1 MKIDLGSRST
11 IEIVVLTFT
20 FVIAIVLL
28 VLVGGSVL
36 MRLIYPG
43 SEVRNA
49 VEAAT
54 GILGPIVGGL
64 VGFISGRVYEQKKN
78 GGESK

>member
-1 MKIDLGSRST
+1 MKIDIGSRST
-11 IEIVVLTFT
+11 TEIVVLTFT

-64 VGFISGRVYEQKKN
+64 VGFISGRAYEQKKN
-78 GGESK
+78 GESK